1 MPDTPWRMFAGQGI
15 LLAATRRGKWMRGVL
30 IGAGVLAASY
40 VLIATLLYLLQRRIL
55 YRQQRT
61 PPDLTGAGLP
71 EVRQMTV
78 TTPDGLALLAWY
90 QPPAR
95 ESGRVVLY
103 LHGNAAH
110 IGHRAYRLGPFQ
122 RLGWGVLLLEYR
134 GYGGNP
140 GRPSEAGLIID
151 APAGLAA
158 LQAMGFSLSA
168 IVVWGES
175 LGTGPA
181 VQLAVEHKVGA
192 VLLESPYTSI
202 ADIARLR
209 YRLFP
214 VDRLLLDRFDSLRR
228 VGSVQAPVLVMH
240 GAHDQIVPVA
250 MGRAVYAAAPDPKQL
265 WIAPHAGHLDLVEA
279 GAIEVAGQF
288 VTELDRV
295 TAGGV

>member
-1 MPDTPWRMFAGQGI
+1 
-15 LLAATRRGKWMRGVL
+15 MRGAL

-55 YRQQRT
+55 YRPNHR
-61 PPDLTGAGLP
+61 PPDLAAAGHP
-71 EVRQMTV
+71 GVREMTV
-78 TTPDGLALLAWY
+78 TTADGLALLAWY
-90 QPPAR
+90 LPPAR
-95 ESGRVVLY
+95 DNARVVLY

-110 IGHRAYRLGPFQ
+110 IGNRAYRLGPYQ

-140 GRPSEAGLIID
+140 GQPSEAGLNTD
-151 APAGLAA
+151 AQAGLAA
-158 LQAMGFSLSA
+158 LQKMGFSLST

-181 VQLAVEHKVGA
+181 VQLAVEHKVAA

-214 VDRLLLDRFDSLRR
+214 VDWLLLDRFDSLRR
-228 VGSVQAPVLVMH
+228 IAFVQAPVLVMH
-240 GAHDQIVPVA
+240 GALDQIVPVA
-250 MGRAVYAAAPDPKQL
+250 MGRALYAAAPDPKRL
-265 WIAPHAGHLDLVEA
+265 WIAPEAGHLDLVEA
-279 GAIEVAGQF
+279 GAIAMAGDFVAQ
-288 VTELDRV
+288 LDRV
-295 TAGGV
+295 TAERA